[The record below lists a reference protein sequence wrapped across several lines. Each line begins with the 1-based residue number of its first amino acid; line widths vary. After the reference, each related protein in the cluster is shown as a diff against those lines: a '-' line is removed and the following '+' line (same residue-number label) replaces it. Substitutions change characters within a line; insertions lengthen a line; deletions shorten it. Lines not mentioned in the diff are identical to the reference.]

1 MVMIVFNT
9 NLFVSAGVGSA
20 VVVLDPSITGQGAMR
35 FSCRLSIRH
44 VTCARSTSD
53 SGHSLTHSSF
63 YQLTIDGLK

>member
-9 NLFVSAGVGSA
+9 NLFVSAGVGS
-20 VVVLDPSITGQGAMR
+20 VVLDPSITGQGAMR
-35 FSCRLSIRH
+35 FSCRLSIKH

-63 YQLTIDGLK
+63 YQWTIDGLK